1 MALYFLHFNKRKS
14 KVMVFGHNE
23 SFPPIDLGSLATQVK
38 LAITNP
44 GFKMD
49 SDFNLDHQIGAIV
62 RTSFF

>member
-1 MALYFLHFNKRKS
+1 MALHFLHFNKRKP
-14 KVMVFGHNE
+14 NE

-38 LAITNP
+38 IAITNP